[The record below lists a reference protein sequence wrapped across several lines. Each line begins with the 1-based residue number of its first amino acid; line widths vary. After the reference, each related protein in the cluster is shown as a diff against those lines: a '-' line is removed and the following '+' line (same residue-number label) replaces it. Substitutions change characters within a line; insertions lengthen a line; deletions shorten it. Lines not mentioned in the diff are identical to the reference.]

1 MENQG
6 QYDFDPEKFDFCI
19 HRRKRNHT
27 HRVKQEV
34 TPEAPKKIKTLLPK
48 TKMAT
53 PENTLLTTM
62 TSSIDTPPIVSTPT
76 TSNTDGGKISFFNIL
91 CFNPHH
97 ILIFAI
103 CLLHSTNSSEMIY
116 CKYL

>member
-6 QYDFDPEKFDFCI
+6 QYDFDPERFDFCI
-19 HRRKRNHT
+19 HRRKRKSA
-27 HRVKQEV
+27 KQDV

-48 TKMAT
+48 TKTLST
-53 PENTLLTTM
+53 PESTLLTTA
-62 TSSIDTPPIVSTPT
+62 TSSIESPSVSTPT
-76 TSNTDGGKISFFNIL
+76 TSTDGGEIFAIYYIFKSY
-91 CFNPHH
+91 H

-103 CLLHSTNSSEMIY
+103 CLLHFTNSEMIY